1 MAQDASSFLDD
12 SAEKSPSASSFLG
25 EESAADFLG
34 SPSPYSPE
42 GIASSK
48 QALVQSAAKLAASRE
63 AAQEP
68 QYRIGI
74 KAPFGLSDRPIL
86 SAPIPAELAAFGAE
100 AAKSVVPTGA
110 GLAAASAVSPYSEA
124 AGAALRLVPG
134 YGKLLSPVVKYGA
147 PLLVGGG
154 AAMLS
159 RYGEDQILP
168 RVLPEDAARSYE
180 LTGQLAA
187 ESPTAA
193 MLGQFAGAG
202 PFMRPGL
209 PINTTG
215 GARIAV
221 PAIAGTIGGGI
232 EGANQLASGD
242 FDAQRLAAATLG
254 SAFLNRETR
263 LGQRIAP
270 NLVLPNIGTE
280 LMPAELAGTG
290 QMMRDAPLVPTD
302 VIPSELDAMNQ
313 AGAITR
319 AEQGAARASGER
331 AVANAEAAGTN
342 AKAQAL
348 AERMAGKTPQEQLSI
363 LDQEMQLQKDTLTEA
378 EQRAGL
384 DMKILLKQQIDQQ
397 KALEKAAA
405 DQQRAQADA
414 TKAAEAAAEP
424 PKSEQILNEA
434 AKPPAIANVAA
445 EIGTQTSPFAL
456 QGKLNELTA
465 APTPVA
471 DSVPLAPKV
480 IPETKA
486 TGIGPASETPF
497 ARDVMSIIHE
507 DPEVIPAP
515 IQAALEAMP
524 KNLRSSLEKEIG
536 LQKGRTEAFNLLDE
550 DAIKELGA
558 HKPSPDF
565 KKAVEWLNA
574 YKAPAPATF
583 VGIQEGIP
591 GKIADI
597 ELYNLTQDIPGHP
610 TGSTVSRQTLEKAG
624 FAVPEKP
631 AKVASTVSDGSGVPT
646 AKEKTM
652 LKEQQKEVERYLGQ
666 VTRYEGNVEP
676 SSVPTDVIGKSEA
689 KIGVPQKIYDQDA
702 RVDGGEK
709 VTLQMILDEAADD
722 RAHGDESL
730 ALAAKDLLKSA
741 RKTKDALEM
750 RRVLSLSEQD
760 AIRADLER
768 RAKEYESDLDAIDID
783 LPEQKQ
789 LPAPRPTTAEL
800 RLNDAGL
807 DLPPISG
814 MSREAK
820 RAELDAAGIKT
831 YNGKPLDDANPA
843 EISNA
848 VGKLRRGQLG
858 SERGSILVPG
868 GKKQTETPEFKAW
881 FGDSQVVDESGKPKV
896 VYHGTPSAGFS
907 TFDTYAG
914 KYGLM
919 GSGGY
924 FTESP
929 SVASSYTSKGK
940 TGIIRRGGTPQEA
953 VYPVHLKIDNALDMD
968 IAADAAK
975 WREAFPDYGAGVT
988 DGMTNEQAFREVEEA
1003 MMGEFPPIPDYE
1015 GPEIIQSGIREMGY
1029 DGITHIGGGRVKT
1042 DGEKHRVWI
1051 AFDPTQIK
1059 SAIGNRGTFNPNDP
1073 DIRAFTTPTVAGG
1086 VAGSGAGAV
1095 GGFVLTDREP
1105 GESEEEFQARRLRN
1119 AAIGAG
1125 IGAAGGAGIGALQR
1139 GAKKNP
1145 LINKQVSDE
1154 LAAKLKGKTPEEQK
1168 QILGEF
1174 LNATNTPAKK
1184 GVDVFGG
1191 KRVALPETEAGEGIR
1206 QTAAKV
1212 IENRE
1217 YPERLRATLANDPD
1231 IVYDKFALS
1240 DLADRVSGA
1249 SIQELT
1255 DMRGSPSIRER
1266 LGATAELANR
1276 YSLSPDPVLQ
1286 ERGAALYSELAQ
1298 SLTSP
1303 AQMLGLGKLV
1313 KTPQGYV
1320 AAINE
1325 TLKNVGRTLSKPQAD
1340 ALNKLAVESIRTE
1353 QELARAT
1360 RLAEEDFSEVNEA
1373 AYRNAQKANGAAKK
1387 NLDDF
1392 VHQVAPE
1399 GWDDLISKVI
1409 QGNLLTPLSL
1419 VANVFGNAVYQP
1431 VRRASS
1437 ALASAMDEIYSA
1449 ARGKPRVTSRLN
1461 PLPGI
1466 GELKAAGEGIKV
1478 AAKELLTGPGV
1489 DSYVKSE
1496 VQRGFR
1502 PLRSITQAFTGENL
1516 AVQPDGTVA
1525 LNDRAKKLFEGLAGV
1540 APEAMFRVL
1549 NLGDKPFRRAA
1560 EAEILL
1566 EQARLRGLKGRD
1578 LTKFLEFPD
1587 ESTQELLNTE
1597 GRRAIMAQENKGVT
1611 KLNQFLDSGMAE
1623 MLRLDQIPAAKG
1635 ALKILGR
1642 IIVPFRQFPV
1652 NYVLTALNFAAPELA
1667 FSKAIYHGSK
1677 GDRRKALQNIGEGAL
1692 GVMMY
1697 GGANYLWDK
1706 GLISEPTD
1714 KDAKSR
1720 TTQYEQMGP
1729 QRINVSGL
1737 NRALEGGDPSY
1748 KLGDLTMD
1756 WGRLGIPASVFY
1768 VFTKDASQGRKETA
1782 RTGENHKS
1790 SYNPA
1795 SLVGDRLAAYPG
1807 MASFSLD
1814 QSWLSGTASF
1824 LEALRN
1830 PDPEG
1835 QEMQNWTANAFR
1847 AASSVAVPNSVE
1859 ALAKAHYQYIP
1870 ELKGDNLTETLKNTW
1885 NFKVMQLPEGDKAI
1899 LKRDL
1904 WGQPISR
1911 TQPGENPYINQFVDV
1926 TRAERKQPDPFKQ
1939 SLIKLYQQT
1948 ESPDVY
1954 PALPTRVISQMGIT
1968 AKLDPQDYE
1977 DLQAFTGNARRQFA
1991 ETVMANPKMADPS
2004 VLPELKILA
2013 LQEAYTEGAKL
2024 GKMQLL
2030 QKPGVLQKYFPE
2042 LVGGK
2047 PATEGSRTVARDPE
2061 ARARL
2066 RLLTPVAEPLPT
2078 R

>member
-12 SAEKSPSASSFLG
+12 GTEKTPSASSFLG
-25 EESAADFLG
+25 EESATDFLG
-34 SPSPYSPE
+34 SPSPYSE
-42 GIASSK
+42 AGIAAQR
-48 QALVQSAAKLAASRE
+48 QALVQSAANLRRARE
-63 AAQEP
+63 ESQEP

-74 KAPFGLSDRPIL
+74 KAPFGLSDGPL
-86 SAPIPAELAAFGAE
+86 VSAPIPAELAAFGAE
-100 AAKSVVPTGA
+100 AAKSVIPTGA
-110 GLAAASAVSPYSEA
+110 GLAAASAVTPFAQA
-124 AGAALRLVPG
+124 AGMALRAAPG
-134 YGKLLSPVVKYGA
+134 AGRFAA
-147 PLLVGGG
+147 PLVEYGVPLVAGGG
-154 AAMLS
+154 ASILS
-159 RYGEDQILP
+159 RLGQDKGLP
-168 RVLPEDAARSYE
+168 VILPEDAARSYE

-221 PAIAGTIGGGI
+221 PAIAGAIGGGI
-232 EGANQLASGD
+232 EGAQQLSEGKLD
-242 FDAQRLAAATLG
+242 TSRLAAATLG

-280 LMPAELAGTG
+280 LAPAELAGTG

-319 AEQGAARASGER
+319 AEQTAARASGER
-331 AVANAEAAGTN
+331 AVANAEAAGTQ

-397 KALEKAAA
+397 KALEKVAA

-414 TKAAEAAAEP
+414 QKATAEANQA

-471 DSVPLAPKV
+471 ESAALTPKVAESAAPK
-480 IPETKA
+480 T
-486 TGIGPASETPF
+486 
-497 ARDVMSIIHE
+497 
-507 DPEVIPAP
+507 
-515 IQAALEAMP
+515 
-524 KNLRSSLEKEIG
+524 
-536 LQKGRTEAFNLLDE
+536 
-550 DAIKELGA
+550 
-558 HKPSPDF
+558 
-565 KKAVEWLNA
+565 
-574 YKAPAPATF
+574 PAPATF
-583 VGIQEGIP
+583 IGVQEGIP

-610 TGSTVSRQTLEKAG
+610 EGSTVSRETLEKAG
-624 FAVPEKP
+624 FE
-631 AKVASTVSDGSGVPT
+631 
-646 AKEKTM
+646 
-652 LKEQQKEVERYLGQ
+652 
-666 VTRYEGNVEP
+666 
-676 SSVPTDVIGKSEA
+676 
-689 KIGVPQKIYDQDA
+689 VPQKPEAKASAEAPPGPPAKIPTTLREENVAFGEQNIPFGETA
-702 RVDGGEK
+702 SVDIESGTSAKVMQALSAAGYPVSDRLKMVYGEK
-709 VTLQMILDEAADD
+709 PFPSKEKFLKDVELSYILDGEELLRKVRKEIRNPGGDPSKANIPNPEDFATPAEFYNAASEAESKM
-722 RAHGDESL
+722 RNTGMSL
-730 ALAAKDLLKSA
+730 ASALVETKQMKKPIEAKAPPS
-741 RKTKDALEM
+741 
-750 RRVLSLSEQD
+750 
-760 AIRADLER
+760 
-768 RAKEYESDLDAIDID
+768 
-783 LPEQKQ
+783 PP
-789 LPAPRPTTAEL
+789 PATQEL
-800 RLNDAGL
+800 RLNNA
-807 DLPPISG
+807 DLELKPLSQ
-814 MSREAK
+814 MTRAEK
-820 RAELDAAGIKT
+820 RAELDAAGVKT
-831 YNGKPLDDANPA
+831 YNGKPIDDANPA

-848 VGKLRRGQLG
+848 VGKLRRGQL
-858 SERGSILVPG
+858 ERG
-868 GKKQTETPEFKAW
+868 
-881 FGDSQVVDESGKPKV
+881 
-896 VYHGTPSAGFS
+896 
-907 TFDTYAG
+907 
-914 KYGLM
+914 
-919 GSGGY
+919 
-924 FTESP
+924 
-929 SVASSYTSKGK
+929 
-940 TGIIRRGGTPQEA
+940 
-953 VYPVHLKIDNALDMD
+953 
-968 IAADAAK
+968 
-975 WREAFPDYGAGVT
+975 
-988 DGMTNEQAFREVEEA
+988 
-1003 MMGEFPPIPDYE
+1003 
-1015 GPEIIQSGIREMGY
+1015 
-1029 DGITHIGGGRVKT
+1029 
-1042 DGEKHRVWI
+1042 
-1051 AFDPTQIK
+1051 
-1059 SAIGNRGTFNPNDP
+1059 AINT
-1073 DIRAFTTPTVAGG
+1073 TVAGG

-1105 GESEEEFQARRLRN
+1105 GESDEEFQARRLRN

-1139 GAKKNP
+1139 GAQAATSKKAEVAN
-1145 LINKQVSDE
+1145 
-1154 LAAKLKGKTPEEQK
+1154 
-1168 QILGEF
+1168 
-1174 LNATNTPAKK
+1174 
-1184 GVDVFGG
+1184 G

-1206 QTAAKV
+1206 QTASKV
-1212 IENRE
+1212 IENRQ

-1255 DMRGSPSIRER
+1255 DMRGSPNIRER

-1360 RLAEEDFSEVNEA
+1360 RLAEEDFSEANEA
-1373 AYRNAQKANGAAKK
+1373 AYRNAQKANGSAKK

-1449 ARGKPRVTSRLN
+1449 VRGKPRVTSRLN

-1525 LNDRAKKLFEGLAGV
+1525 LNDRAKKLFEGLAGA

-1623 MLRLDQIPAAKG
+1623 MLHLDQIPVAKG
-1635 ALKILGR
+1635 ALKVFGR

-1677 GDRRKALQNIGEGAL
+1677 GNRRKALQNIGEGAL

-1835 QEMQNWTANAFR
+1835 QEMQNWAANAFR

-1926 TRAERKQPDPFKQ
+1926 TRAERKQADPFKQ

-1954 PALPTRVISQMGIT
+1954 PALPTRVLSEMGIT

-1977 DLQAFTGNARRQFA
+1977 DLQEFTGIARRQFA
-1991 ETVMANPKMADPS
+1991 ETVMANPKMNDPS

-2013 LQEAYTEGAKL
+2013 LQEAYAEGAKL
-2024 GKMQLL
+2024 GKARFL
-2030 QKPGVLQKYFPE
+2030 QNPGILQKYFPE
-2042 LVGGK
+2042 LTGSQ
-2047 PATEGSRTVARDPE
+2047 PATEGSRTVARDPQ